1 MATAKPWLGLFFIA
15 SCLRVIECQ
24 GCPRGW
30 KGFGNSCYLFVIPTL
45 QIRQMS
51 WEDSRAN
58 CLGYE
63 ADMVSILNSAEVDFI
78 YQQTSAL
85 GNYGFWIGLFR
96 HNTTNDTYE
105 GWIWSDGSNF
115 TNPQQ
120 WLAGEPK
127 TQQNKRICAELFANS
142 KGWKAYD
149 CAKLF
154 SSICKRK
161 KGLPDPTIPTAGP
174 LPPTKDPPPSCD
186 YGWVAYNRSCYKSF
200 ENPRT
205 WDGARRACRD
215 TGGHLVRIDNDIEQH
230 FLTNFVR
237 PQREIAGMFDLY
249 CHRD

>member
-1 MATAKPWLGLFFIA
+1 MYNLL
-15 SCLRVIECQ
+15 CHLVIECQ

-30 KGFGNSCYLFVIPTL
+30 KGFGNSCYFFVIPTL

-58 CLGYE
+58 CLGYG
-63 ADMVSILNSAEVDFI
+63 ADMVSILNSSEVDFI

-85 GNYGFWIGLFR
+85 GNYGFWIGLFC
-96 HNTTNDTYE
+96 NKTTNDTNE

-127 TQQNKRICAELFANS
+127 TKQNKKNCAELFANS
-142 KGWKAYD
+142 KGWKGYD

-161 KGLPDPTIPTAGP
+161 KGNLYKLFLQDAEILKIQYPFTTIKFPNAFRTDRFEIK
-174 LPPTKDPPPSCD
+174 LYMT
-186 YGWVAYNRSCYKSF
+186 VVRSLS
-200 ENPRT
+200 
-205 WDGARRACRD
+205 
-215 TGGHLVRIDNDIEQH
+215 
-230 FLTNFVR
+230 
-237 PQREIAGMFDLY
+237 
-249 CHRD
+249 